1 MTALAQKLRELT
13 DAGIEQASDVP
24 ESMQREIIGLWS
36 APASMDELMH
46 AYLQP
51 FAKTDE
57 AERRFETLVCT
68 CFHRYR
74 SPGEYSEREFLRMLD
89 CHIWREIESDID
101 DAIAE
106 VLTEMATPHTGDDID
121 RAYELDHRDRDLTLT
136 AL

>member
-1 MTALAQKLRELT
+1 MTELTQKLRELT
-13 DAGIEQASDVP
+13 DAGIEQASDIP
-24 ESMQREIIGLWS
+24 ESMHREIIGLWS
-36 APASMDELMH
+36 APASMDERMH

-57 AERRFETLVCT
+57 AERRFETLICT

-74 SPGEYSEREFLRMLD
+74 DPKFDSTEFLRMLD
-89 CHIWREIESDID
+89 CHIWREIESDIN

-106 VLTEMATPHTGDDID
+106 VLTEMATPNIGDDID
-121 RAYELDHRDRDLTLT
+121 RAYELHRDSELTLT